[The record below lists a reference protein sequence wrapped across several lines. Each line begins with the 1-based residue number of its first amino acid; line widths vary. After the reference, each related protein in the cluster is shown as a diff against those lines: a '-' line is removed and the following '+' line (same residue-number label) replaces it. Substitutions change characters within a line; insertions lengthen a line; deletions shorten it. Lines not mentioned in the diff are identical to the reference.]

1 MNKELVLQQRIR
13 SLENELAEIT
23 ADKDLFVHRWQTVR
37 VILTDM
43 EIEKTEF
50 KKEIKKIKKIN
61 YILIAIIVFFIWLIV
76 IPYIIG

>member
-61 YILIAIIVFFIWLIV
+61 YILIAIIVFFI
-76 IPYIIG
+76 